1 MFLWSEINL
10 VPYGSKFSSNNSK
23 NSDEN
28 FFKQKYKVGQTR
40 PEANLPGGANLDIF
54 YFKIREFIICGFV
67 YYG

>member
-1 MFLWSEINL
+1 MFLCSEIIL

-28 FFKQKYKVGQTR
+28 FFTQKSTVGQKW

-67 YYG
+67 Y